1 MPPIQLDRAAEQSL
15 PAQLVAAL
23 RGSID
28 EGAMRPGEPLPATR
42 VVAARLGV
50 SRGTGVTAYEQ
61 LIAEGYLASGQGR
74 GTIVNPGL
82 GRVHGTTRVHG
93 DGRVHGARTDAHAA
107 TASAD
112 AAQSGRS
119 AHPGA
124 GGSPRAPR
132 PGVASSKG
140 PLAPGAPLTDTIERP
155 AWRAAWRDAAT
166 HAHETPPVLGS
177 PELRGEIAEHL
188 RRMRG
193 THRAAEDILV
203 TAGARDGLGLL
214 LTALGTTRGR
224 SLVVGVEDP
233 GYPSLRGV
241 AARHG
246 ARVVALQTDAEG
258 LVTDALPRG
267 ILDLVIVTPSHQHP
281 VGAALP
287 LRRRRELIAW
297 ARDSGAIVVEDDYDS
312 ELRYTGTPV
321 PALAALDDPHD
332 GVVVTLGSFSATVT
346 PALAAGY
353 LLAPAS
359 LRVHLEPVR
368 AELGNPVSSIVQS
381 ALARVLASGEIRRHT
396 ARMRRRYAARRGL
409 VTAVLGAVATARVRP
424 MHGGLHAVIEIEP
437 GTAAGRSPAAAGS
450 AEASLVG
457 ACQRAGI
464 GAVGLHEY
472 WQRRG
477 VAAGRP
483 GLVIGMGGPDEAAF
497 QRALDELAGLIT
509 AAGPTADGAPA

>member
-23 RGSID
+23 RESID

-42 VVAARLGV
+42 VVATRLGV
-50 SRGTGVTAYEQ
+50 SRGTVVSAYEQ

-82 GRVHGTTRVHG
+82 GHVRGAG
-93 DGRVHGARTDAHAA
+93 GGGRAQVAAHMA
-107 TASAD
+107 TATAD
-112 AAQSGRS
+112 AAQ
-119 AHPGA
+119 PG
-124 GGSPRAPR
+124 
-132 PGVASSKG
+132 SKG
-140 PLAPGAPLTDTIERP
+140 PLTPGAPLSDTIERP
-155 AWRAAWRDAAT
+155 AWRAAWREAAT

-193 THRAAEDILV
+193 THRAAADILV

-246 ARVVALQTDAEG
+246 ARVVALETDAEG

-287 LRRRRELIAW
+287 LRRRRELLAW
-297 ARDSGAIVVEDDYDS
+297 ASDSGAIVVEDDYDS

-321 PALAALDDPHD
+321 PALAALDDPQN

-359 LRVHLEPVR
+359 LRAHLEPVR
-368 AELGNPVSSIVQS
+368 SELGNPVSSIVQS

-396 ARMRRRYAARRGL
+396 ARMRRRYATRRGL
-409 VTAVLGAVATARVRP
+409 VAAVLGAVETARVRP
-424 MHGGLHAVIEIEP
+424 MHGGLHAVIEIEL
-437 GTAAGRSPAAAGS
+437 GSAAGRGPAASGR
-450 AEASLVG
+450 AEASLVR
-457 ACQRAGI
+457 ACQREGI

-477 VAAGRP
+477 GASSQP
-483 GLVIGMGGPDEAAF
+483 GLVIGMGGPNEAEF
-497 QRALDELAGLIT
+497 RRALEQLAALLEV
-509 AAGPTADGAPA
+509 ARESDRGAPV